1 MEISKA
7 NFSEIFGMTL
17 SSTAI
22 EIIEKHNFKYNSID
36 SKQSESAI
44 IRYIDFLMSEKKK
57 SGPEYQNIWE
67 KGWQE
72 NLDLFKSSGNISDL
86 IPKFVRKSEFV
97 RFQGS
102 WISPEDPN
110 FETNFVEL
118 LRDVIFRK
126 FFSNSPA
133 IWEVGSGTGLNLVHL
148 SRIFPEKDLVGCDW
162 ANSSIDIISELN
174 KHLGLNIKGHLFD
187 LFSPN
192 LELIR
197 SIKSDSGLLTI
208 GTLEQSGE
216 NFHAF
221 LDFVL
226 ASPFKTVV
234 HLETNYE
241 LYDKSCLFDYLA
253 VRYIEKRNWL
263 KGYFAE
269 LRILEQKG
277 KIRIIDERKTFGS
290 FFHDGYTYTVW
301 EKVNV

>member
-1 MEISKA
+1 
-7 NFSEIFGMTL
+7 
-17 SSTAI
+17 
-22 EIIEKHNFKYNSID
+22 
-36 SKQSESAI
+36 
-44 IRYIDFLMSEKKK
+44 MSDKKK

-118 LRDVIFRK
+118 LREVIFRK

-162 ANSSIDIISELN
+162 TNSSIDIISELN

-197 SIKSDSGLLTI
+197 SINSDSGLLTI

-263 KGYFAE
+263 KGYFAALRE
-269 LRILEQKG
+269 LEHDG
-277 KIRIIDERKTFGS
+277 KIKIIDERKTFGS

-301 EKVNV
+301 EKIDV